1 MDVDLLDGNFL
12 LYFLFDSGGSLLG
25 LFLLLE
31 FGRRFLFLFVS
42 GRSRLDTDVLLGL
55 LLGFPEGPCHQFGSV
70 DLEYINDIVVD
81 FSEGLSGV
89 VAYLRLGPVS

>member
-12 LYFLFDSGGSLLG
+12 LYFLFGNRGSLLE

-31 FGRRFLFLFVS
+31 FGRRFFSLFVS
-42 GRSRLDTDVLLGL
+42 GRSGLDTGMLLGL
-55 LLGFPEGPCHQFGSV
+55 LLGFLEGPSRQFGSV
-70 DLEYINDIVVD
+70 DLEYINDVVMD

-89 VAYLRLGPVS
+89 VAYLSLRSIG